1 MAAYDG
7 LNADQIALRNVADD
21 LEKIVVNITRYLEIV
36 KERKEVQNSLAP

>member
-21 LEKIVVNITRYLEIV
+21 LQKIVMNITRYLEIV
-36 KERKEVQNSLAP
+36 KEKHDAVAPQK